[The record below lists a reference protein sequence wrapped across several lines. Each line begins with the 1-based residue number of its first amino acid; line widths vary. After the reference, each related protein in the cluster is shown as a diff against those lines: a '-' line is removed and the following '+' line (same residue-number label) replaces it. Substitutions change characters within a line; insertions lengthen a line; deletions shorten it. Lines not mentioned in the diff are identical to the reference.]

1 MPEQATTSGGA
12 VSAAVSEGRDARR
25 WWILA
30 VLGIAQLMVVLD
42 VTVVNIALPS
52 AQKALGFSDA
62 NRQWIITAYALA
74 FGSLLLVGGRIG
86 DMFGRKR
93 TFIGGAIGFALAS
106 AIGGAAPSFEVLVAA
121 RALQGAF
128 AALLAPAALSL
139 LTTTFTDPGERGRA
153 FAVWGAIGGG
163 SGAFGLLLG
172 GLLTQSLSWRWTL
185 FVNLGFAVPAALGAL
200 ALLRSREGRVR
211 PRIDVPGTVTATGGL
226 FALVYGFA
234 HAQTNGWG
242 SLTTVAFLVGG
253 VLVLAAFV
261 AIQMRSRHPLLPLRI
276 VLERNRAGSFLA
288 LGALGA
294 GMFGVF
300 LFLTYYLQQS
310 LGYSPLKTGIAFLPL
325 TGALVVTAGLST
337 RMVPRT
343 GPRPVVAAGMVLTAV
358 GLILLAQLGVHASYA
373 TQVLPGLT
381 IMGAG
386 IGLVFPPA
394 TDLATLGVDAS
405 DAGVASALVNT
416 TTQVGGSL
424 GTALLNT
431 LAATAASTFVAGKQP
446 TSALLAHAT
455 VHGYTT
461 AFWWAAGIFAIGAL
475 LTVLLLRGRARSVQT
490 GIEPEVQP
498 AAAS

>member
-12 VSAAVSEGRDARR
+12 VSPAVSEGRDARR

-261 AIQMRSRHPLLPLRI
+261 AIQMRSGHPLLPLRI

-446 TSALLAHAT
+446 TSALLAHAA

>member
-1 MPEQATTSGGA
+1 MPEQTTALDKPAPSGM
-12 VSAAVSEGRDARR
+12 SEGDNGRR

-52 AQKALGFSDA
+52 AQKALGFSND

-74 FGSLLLVGGRIG
+74 FGSLLLIGGRIG
-86 DMFGRKR
+86 DMFGRRR
-93 TFIGGAIGFALAS
+93 TFIGGAIGFAVAS

-139 LTTTFTDPGERGRA
+139 VTTTFTDLGERRRA

-163 SGAFGLLLG
+163 SGAIGLLLG

-185 FVNLGFAVPAALGAL
+185 FVNLAFAVPAALGAL
-200 ALLRSREGRVR
+200 ALLRSRESVAR
-211 PRIDVPGTVTATGGL
+211 PRIDVPGTATATGGL

-234 HAQTNGWG
+234 HAQTHGWG
-242 SLTTVAFLVGG
+242 SSTTVAFLVAG
-253 VLVLAAFV
+253 VLLLAAFV

-276 VLERNRAGSFLA
+276 VLDRNRGGSFLA

-300 LFLTYYLQQS
+300 LFLTFYLQQT
-310 LGYSPLKTGIAFLPL
+310 LGYSPLKTGVAFLPL
-325 TGALVVTAGLST
+325 TGALVISAGMST
-337 RMVPRT
+337 RMTPRA
-343 GPRPVVAAGMVLTAV
+343 GPRPIIAAGMVLTAV
-358 GLILLAQLGVHASYA
+358 GLVLLAQLGVHASYA
-373 TQVLPGLT
+373 TQILPGLT

-394 TDLATLGVDAS
+394 TDLATLGVDAA

-416 TTQVGGSL
+416 TSQVGGSL
-424 GTALLNT
+424 GTALLST
-431 LAATAASTFVAGKQP
+431 LAATAASSFVVGKQP
-446 TSALLAHAT
+446 TGAVLTHAA

-461 AFWWAAGIFAIGAL
+461 AFWWAAGIFAVGAV
-475 LTVLLLRGRARSVQT
+475 LTVLLLRGNAQPLQA

-498 AAAS
+498 AGAS

>member
-1 MPEQATTSGGA
+1 
-12 VSAAVSEGRDARR
+12 
-25 WWILA
+25 
-30 VLGIAQLMVVLD
+30 
-42 VTVVNIALPS
+42 
-52 AQKALGFSDA
+52 
-62 NRQWIITAYALA
+62 
-74 FGSLLLVGGRIG
+74 
-86 DMFGRKR
+86 
-93 TFIGGAIGFALAS
+93 
-106 AIGGAAPSFEVLVAA
+106 
-121 RALQGAF
+121 
-128 AALLAPAALSL
+128 
-139 LTTTFTDPGERGRA
+139 
-153 FAVWGAIGGG
+153 
-163 SGAFGLLLG
+163 
-172 GLLTQSLSWRWTL
+172 
-185 FVNLGFAVPAALGAL
+185 
-200 ALLRSREGRVR
+200 
-211 PRIDVPGTVTATGGL
+211 
-226 FALVYGFA
+226 
-234 HAQTNGWG
+234 
-242 SLTTVAFLVGG
+242 
-253 VLVLAAFV
+253 
-261 AIQMRSRHPLLPLRI
+261 MRSRHPLLPLRI

-446 TSALLAHAT
+446 TSALLAHAA

>member
-1 MPEQATTSGGA
+1 MPEQATTHGGA
-12 VSAAVSEGRDARR
+12 ASEAVSEGRDARR

-139 LTTTFTDPGERGRA
+139 LTTTFTNPGERGRA

-185 FVNLGFAVPAALGAL
+185 FVNLAFAVPAALGGL

-211 PRIDVPGTVTATGGL
+211 PRIDVSGTATATGGL

-242 SLTTVAFLVGG
+242 SVTTVAFLVAG

-300 LFLTYYLQQS
+300 LFLTYFLQQS

-343 GPRPVVAAGMVLTAV
+343 GPRPVVAGGMVLTAV
-358 GLILLAQLGVHASYA
+358 GLVLLAQLGVHASYA

-431 LAATAASTFVAGKQP
+431 LAATAASSFVAGKQP
-446 TSALLAHAT
+446 TAALLAHAA

-475 LTVLLLRGRARSVQT
+475 LTVMLLRGRARSVQT